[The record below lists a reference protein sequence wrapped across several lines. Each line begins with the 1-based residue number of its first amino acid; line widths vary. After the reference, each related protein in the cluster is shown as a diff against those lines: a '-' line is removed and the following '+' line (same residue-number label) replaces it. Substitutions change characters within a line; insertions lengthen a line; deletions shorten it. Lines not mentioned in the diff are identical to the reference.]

1 MLIYVN
7 TNLDKNLLKI
17 DKKVLNFNIASGM
30 IEKIKENNRKVSPEW
45 RNDMRKETV
54 AVITKYLLDI
64 MFFAGIAVTVTLPWL
79 VKLVT
84 AYFHFEDFEG
94 RYVEIVSIYFVLGIL
109 AVLILGELRKMFRTV
124 LKNDCFVRENVVSL
138 QRMGTY
144 SFIIAAVCLL
154 RSVLYTTAA
163 MLVLVL
169 VFVIAGL
176 FSKVLAFVF
185 DEAVDY
191 KIENDLTI

>member
-1 MLIYVN
+1 M
-7 TNLDKNLLKI
+7 K
-17 DKKVLNFNIASGM
+17 
-30 IEKIKENNRKVSPEW
+30 
-45 RNDMRKETV
+45 KETV

-64 MFFAGIAVTVTLPWL
+64 MFFAGIIVTVTLPWSVNL
-79 VKLVT
+79 V
-84 AYFHFEDFEG
+84 AEFIHFEDFED
-94 RYVEIVSIYFVLGIL
+94 RYMEVVSIYFVLGIL

-144 SFIIAAVCLL
+144 SFIIASVCML
-154 RSVLYTTAA
+154 RLFLYTTVAV
-163 MLVLVL
+163 LVLVL

-185 DEAVDY
+185 DKAVDY
-191 KIENDLTI
+191 KLENDLTI

>member
-1 MLIYVN
+1 M
-7 TNLDKNLLKI
+7 K
-17 DKKVLNFNIASGM
+17 
-30 IEKIKENNRKVSPEW
+30 
-45 RNDMRKETV
+45 KETV

-64 MFFAGIAVTVTLPWL
+64 MYFMGIVVTVTLPWSVRL
-79 VKLVT
+79 V
-84 AYFHFEDFEG
+84 ADFIHFEDFDD
-94 RYVEIVSIYFVLGIL
+94 RYMEVVSIYFVLGIL

-124 LKNDCFVRENVVSL
+124 LKNDCFVRDNVVSL

-144 SFIIAAVCLL
+144 SFIIAVICLL
-154 RSVLYTTAA
+154 RLFLYTTIA
-163 MLVLVL
+163 MLVLVV

-185 DEAVDY
+185 DKAVDY

>member
-1 MLIYVN
+1 M
-7 TNLDKNLLKI
+7 
-17 DKKVLNFNIASGM
+17 
-30 IEKIKENNRKVSPEW
+30 
-45 RNDMRKETV
+45 
-54 AVITKYLLDI
+54 
-64 MFFAGIAVTVTLPWL
+64 
-79 VKLVT
+79 
-84 AYFHFEDFEG
+84 
-94 RYVEIVSIYFVLGIL
+94 EIVSIYFVLGIL

-144 SFIIAAVCLL
+144 SFVIAAVCLL
-154 RSVLYTTAA
+154 RAVLYTTAA

-185 DEAVDY
+185 DKAVDY
-191 KIENDLTI
+191 KLENDLTI

>member
-1 MLIYVN
+1 ML
-7 TNLDKNLLKI
+7 
-17 DKKVLNFNIASGM
+17 
-30 IEKIKENNRKVSPEW
+30 PES
-45 RNDMRKETV
+45 RNDMKKETV

-64 MFFAGIAVTVTLPWL
+64 MFFAGIVVTLTLPWL
-79 VKLVT
+79 VKVVT

-144 SFIIAAVCLL
+144 SFVIAAVCLL
-154 RSVLYTTAA
+154 RAVLYTTAA

-185 DEAVDY
+185 DKAVDY
-191 KIENDLTI
+191 KLENDLTI